1 MPEDMSTK
9 DDQKAMGRLEKGVEV
24 LEKGVA
30 GLEKSHGEHTLQVIN
45 LLNDIRG
52 DFKRDIDNIH
62 LKIDDRINNLG
73 EKFDTAIKG
82 QNEIKLSV
90 QKVAT
95 TVSVIV
101 GVGVVILKG
110 VFEVAKDA
118 LASTFFHQ

>member
-1 MPEDMSTK
+1 MSEDMSTK

-24 LEKGVA
+24 LEKCVA
-30 GLEKSHGEHTLQVIN
+30 GLEKSHSEHTLQVIN

-52 DFKRDIDNIH
+52 DFKRDIDTIH
-62 LKIDDRINNLG
+62 GRIDLRTNTLE
-73 EKFDTAIKG
+73 EKFDSAIKG
-82 QNEIKLSV
+82 QTEIRLSV
-90 QKVAT
+90 QKIAT

-110 VFEVAKDA
+110 VFDVAKDA